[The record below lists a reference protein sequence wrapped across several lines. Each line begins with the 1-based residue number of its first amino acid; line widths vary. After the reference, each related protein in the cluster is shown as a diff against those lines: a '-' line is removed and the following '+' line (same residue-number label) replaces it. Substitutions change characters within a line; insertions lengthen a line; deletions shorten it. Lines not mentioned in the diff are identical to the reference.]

1 MATLTKQAENAS
13 GFSALQF
20 RWTSAVQWIL
30 LAWVDVVGA
39 LLAVSIGSDG
49 NWFFASTIVL
59 TLVMLNAVML
69 IPSIRPMRWISPAL
83 AIIFILSLY
92 PMFYTLYVAFTN
104 FSDGHRATKIE
115 AIDLLAERRFL
126 PEGGATYQWF
136 VFQDQ
141 AGSYALWLIDIDG
154 NSFFARAGTAF
165 EAVTTSTS
173 GSEPTNAEGV
183 PVTYGGYTLLER
195 GARFRALS
203 DIQSLTFGDQ
213 DNAVGVRSA
222 EVAGAFAQQWTYD
235 AQTDTLTDNATGTG
249 YLANNTTGEFVARDG
264 STAPVGFW
272 VGIGFDNFTRIIRTT
287 LSQGPLF
294 RVVVWT
300 FAFAVIGS
308 LSGFSVG
315 LLIALLL
322 NGNAIW
328 LRVARALLIIPYAVP
343 GLVSVLVWR
352 GMLNAN
358 IGVIPEVLHAVFGW
372 SPTFSTDPVW
382 AKVAVLVVNLW
393 FSAPYFMLIGSG
405 ALQGIPAVMYEAA
418 QVDGAN
424 RWEQFWQI
432 TLPLVLVSL
441 GPLIIASIIFNF
453 NNFFIMEG
461 LFQGG
466 PPMAGTSAPPVGH
479 TDNLIS
485 YTYRLAFSTGGTKD
499 YGLASAMGVII
510 FLIVGVM
517 TMVQFRL
524 MRTWEQV
531 SENV

>member
-1 MATLTKQAENAS
+1 M
-13 GFSALQF
+13 
-20 RWTSAVQWIL
+20 
-30 LAWVDVVGA
+30 AWVDVVGA

-141 AGSYALWLIDIDG
+141 AGSYALWLIDTDG
-154 NSFFARAGTAF
+154 NSFFARPGTAF

-249 YLANNTTGEFVARDG
+249 YLANNTTGEFVAKG
-264 STAPVGFW
+264 WLNCP
-272 VGIGFDNFTRIIRTT
+272 TRLLGWHRFRQLHPHHPHNAVTRTVV
-287 LSQGPLF
+287 SRGGVDVCF
-294 RVVVWT
+294 RGDR
-300 FAFAVIGS
+300 FAVWVQRWVAYCAVAQRQRH
-308 LSGFSVG
+308 L
-315 LLIALLL
+315 
-322 NGNAIW
+322 
-328 LRVARALLIIPYAVP
+328 VARRPCAADYPLRRS
-343 GLVSVLVWR
+343 GLGECAGLARDVERQHRGDPRSVAR
-352 GMLNAN
+352 GIWVVAN
-358 IGVIPEVLHAVFGW
+358 L
-372 SPTFSTDPVW
+372 STDPVW